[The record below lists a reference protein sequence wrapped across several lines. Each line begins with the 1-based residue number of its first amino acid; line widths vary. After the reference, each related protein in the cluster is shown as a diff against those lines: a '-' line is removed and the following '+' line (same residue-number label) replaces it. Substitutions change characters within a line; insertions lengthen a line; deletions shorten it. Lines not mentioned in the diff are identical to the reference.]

1 MTKSHFLLPYY
12 KLAGREQL
20 AAQGVSWRQVRKGVA
35 GGSQHRG
42 SVASLLSLGVQV
54 QKEQG
59 TSFKI
64 SCSVVPPVGG
74 WYSVFDFMMV
84 ETIHRL

>member
-1 MTKSHFLLPYY
+1 MNC

-20 AAQGVSWRQVRKGVA
+20 AAQGVPGRQVHKGVA
-35 GGSQHRG
+35 GDSQHRG
-42 SVASLLSLGVQV
+42 SVASLLSLGVRAK
-54 QKEQG
+54 KEQG
-59 TSFKI
+59 TSFKV